1 MTMTRRRAF
10 VTSAL
15 FCAVFIICSAVAD
28 DAAVATPGSD
38 DMETLSAKEF
48 LAEVRKPLRIDAWGE
63 FTGKVTYKA
72 KETVKGDL
80 RVRITFTQSSMHT
93 QIVLNDKN
101 VYVLEQTHRDGDAV
115 KAKIDPPEN
124 EEKPGLFD
132 FGIDPEDLTF
142 SFIYWDFIEEL
153 PRKSSRLRECRVMRL
168 KDPTGDGT
176 VNVWFS
182 AKHGF
187 PMEAWWYKAGQDKPW
202 RILEFKGAKRFENG
216 LWFVKEMRLEGLE
229 WKTQVRFDH
238 VELNPVGN

>member
-1 MTMTRRRAF
+1 MRFRHLF
-10 VTSAL
+10 VFAAL
-15 FCAVFIICSAVAD
+15 LGVASLQFRSVAD
-28 DAAVATPGSD
+28 DVEVATPDSG
-38 DMETLSAKEF
+38 DMEELSAKEF

-63 FTGKVTYKA
+63 FTGKVTYKSND
-72 KETVKGDL
+72 KSVKGDL

-101 VYVLEQTHRDGDAV
+101 VYVLEQTHKDGEAV
-115 KAKIDPPEN
+115 KAKIEPPAK

-187 PMEAWWYKAGQDKPW
+187 PMEAWWYKEGQEKPW
-202 RILEFKGAKRFENG
+202 RKLEFKGAKRFENG
-216 LWFVKEMRLEGLE
+216 LWFVKEMRLEGND

-238 VELNPVGN
+238 VELNPVGE

>member
-1 MTMTRRRAF
+1 MRLCHLF
-10 VTSAL
+10 VLAAL
-15 FCAVFIICSAVAD
+15 IGVASLQFNSLAD
-28 DAAVATPGSD
+28 DVEVATPDSD
-38 DMETLSAKEF
+38 DMEALAAKEF
-48 LAEVRKPLRIDAWGE
+48 LSEVRRPLRIDAWGE
-63 FTGKVTYKA
+63 FTGKVTYKSND
-72 KETVKGDL
+72 KSVKGDL

-101 VYVLEQTHRDGDAV
+101 VYVLEQTHKDGEAV
-115 KAKIDPPEN
+115 KAKIEPPDK

-168 KDPTGDGT
+168 KDPKGDGT

-187 PMEAWWYKAGQDKPW
+187 PMEAWWYKAGQEKPW
-202 RILEFKGAKRFENG
+202 RKLEFKGAKRFENG
-216 LWFVKEMRLEGLE
+216 LWFVKEMRLEGND

-238 VELNPVGN
+238 VELNPVGE